1 MPAAMEL
8 EANLNFLG
16 SLPQHL
22 KKGWAPKRNQ
32 PSLFKKAFL
41 GRRCLLTQTMLF
53 TRKCAV
59 PPPLL
64 PCRVTGSA
72 LESTDEPHAGKL
84 ARVVLA
90 GDPGILY

>member
-16 SLPQHL
+16 AFVAPTPKERVGAEKEPASSRKLSLV
-22 KKGWAPKRNQ
+22 GAAY
-32 PSLFKKAFL
+32 SLRQCSSHESVQF
-41 GRRCLLTQTMLF
+41 R
-53 TRKCAV
+53 
-59 PPPLL
+59 PLL